1 MNKIEFTSFVRKTL
15 EELIQYAETY
25 AEKEF
30 PRDIAFRWVGEP
42 TWEYDQQE
50 ILSKLV
56 DRVYKGEEQI
66 YPCVDLVVKGIK
78 GGRVEVEGRV
88 AGYEPRAF
96 QKGWSGRMGPF
107 IYGVGFTAPTDKAK
121 LERIRKELI
130 QKGLLPG

>member
-1 MNKIEFTSFVRKTL
+1 MTKIEFTSFVRKTL

-56 DRVYKGEEQI
+56 DRVYQGEEQI

-107 IYGVGFTAPTDKAK
+107 IYGVGFGIPTDKAK
-121 LERIRKELI
+121 LESVRKKLI